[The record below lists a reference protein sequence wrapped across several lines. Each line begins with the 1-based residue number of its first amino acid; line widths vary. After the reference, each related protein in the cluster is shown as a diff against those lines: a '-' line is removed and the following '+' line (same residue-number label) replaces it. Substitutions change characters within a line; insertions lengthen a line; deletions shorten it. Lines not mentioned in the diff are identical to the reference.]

1 MSGSVTNC
9 PTVNQGADPISSS
22 LAPGTYTIDGGS
34 CSGPK
39 LSGSGGPALTLADQ
53 GVPDGFTVTPAS
65 SYTVT
70 YNGNGN
76 TGGTVPVDPN
86 SPYAPGATVTVLA
99 NTGNLVD
106 AGYSFSG
113 WNTAPDGSGTSYSA
127 SGLAS
132 FAMPDANVSLYAQWT
147 SVGQAPAITS
157 ANLAT
162 FTVGSTGTFTVRRA
176 APRRPR

>member
-1 MSGSVTNC
+1 M
-9 PTVNQGADPISSS
+9 
-22 LAPGTYTIDGGS
+22 
-34 CSGPK
+34 
-39 LSGSGGPALTLADQ
+39 
-53 GVPDGFTVTPAS
+53 
-65 SYTVT
+65 
-70 YNGNGN
+70 
-76 TGGTVPVDPN
+76 
-86 SPYAPGATVTVLA
+86 TVLA

-162 FTVGSTGTFTVRRA
+162 FTVGSTGTFTVTTSGSPAPASTETGALPSGVSFNDNGDGTATISGTPA
-176 APRRPR
+176 AGTGAVTRSR